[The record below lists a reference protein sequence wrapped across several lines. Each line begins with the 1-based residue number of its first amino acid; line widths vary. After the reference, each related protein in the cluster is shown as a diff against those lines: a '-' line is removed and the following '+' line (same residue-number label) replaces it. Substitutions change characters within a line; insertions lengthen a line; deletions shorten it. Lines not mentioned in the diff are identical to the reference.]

1 MRWEEFELSRDL
13 VNQLQRQPFRFFVV
27 FLRLVHSFI
36 LIVPTYVWIYFCWKI
51 TIKRFPIEVKIY
63 FTNRLFSL
71 LQSSDSIKRNIHCPS
86 MCCCS
91 SCSSS
96 TVADLAKTLNP
107 WSRAASSSS
116 SSWWSK
122 ESYGKKYGYSG
133 YRSNCTSSFRF
144 LAQDVRPKG
153 LKFIQDSKISCY
165 VIIHEMKKA
174 MQFSNQTLVYPHQI

>member
-13 VNQLQRQPFRFFVV
+13 VNPEGQPTTATTFSFFCCI
-27 FLRLVHSFI
+27 FEASTLLY
-36 LIVPTYVWIYFCWKI
+36 TYCTYIWIYFCWKI

-122 ESYGKKYGYSG
+122 ESYGE
-133 YRSNCTSSFRF
+133 
-144 LAQDVRPKG
+144 
-153 LKFIQDSKISCY
+153 KI
-165 VIIHEMKKA
+165 
-174 MQFSNQTLVYPHQI
+174 